1 MNHNDRQLRMVL
13 DKLARARLKPPT
25 VVSLLFA
32 WSSLPLLTLT
42 GIVGVSV
49 LVAVDMPIP
58 VTMLVVGML
67 LGAALRDV
75 GIARRAARLW
85 PIQQELFDW
94 PKIES
99 LRNQVQRA
107 NTAGPS

>member
-1 MNHNDRQLRMVL
+1 MNHNDRQLRVVL
-13 DKLARARLKPPT
+13 DKLTRARLTPPT

-32 WSSLPLLTLT
+32 WSSLPLLTL
-42 GIVGVSV
+42 VGVVSV
-49 LVAVDMPIP
+49 VALFALGLP
-58 VTMLVVGML
+58 TVVPTLMAGVF

-94 PKIES
+94 PKIEA
-99 LRNQVQRA
+99 LAERRTATPQVR
-107 NTAGPS
+107 P

>member
-32 WSSLPLLTLT
+32 WSSPPLLLLV
-42 GIVGVSV
+42 GIVSV
-49 LVAVDMPIP
+49 LLLIAVGLPTIVPTLMAG
-58 VTMLVVGML
+58 VF

-85 PIQQELFDW
+85 PIHNELYDW
-94 PKIES
+94 PKIEA
-99 LRNQVQRA
+99 LAQGMA
-107 NTAGPS
+107 DKP